1 MTARS
6 TRSPRRRS
14 SAKAKTAGSSRSP
27 RSRTVAKPARGKPAA
42 KAKSVRRKAAAKVKA
57 SARKPKAPR
66 SVGTRTRALVT
77 TPPSRDDP
85 RWTDTLA
92 DGTRILIR
100 PIHKEDAALERTFLK
115 RLSPESRRLRFLGQM
130 SEPSDELVH
139 NLTDIDYR
147 RDMAFVALVHREGEK
162 REIGVARYSTSADG
176 KTCECAVTVS
186 EDWRNRGLG
195 TLLMRHLIDVARSR
209 GVRSMMSIDEAD
221 NLGMRDLAKFFG
233 FRRKRDPDDP
243 TLVIHTLILQ

>member
-1 MTARS
+1 MATRS
-6 TRSPRRRS
+6 TRTPRRRS
-14 SAKAKTAGSSRSP
+14 TAKAKTTGTSLSR
-27 RSRTVAKPARGKPAA
+27 RSKTAA
-42 KAKSVRRKAAAKVKA
+42 KKTVRRKAANRAKPATSA
-57 SARKPKAPR
+57 SKPKAPR
-66 SVGTRTRALVT
+66 TAGTRAKSLVT
-77 TPPSRDDP
+77 AAPSRDDP
-85 RWTDTLA
+85 HWTATLA
-92 DGTRILIR
+92 DGTRVLIR
-100 PIHKEDAALERTFLK
+100 PIHKEDAALERAFLK

-176 KTCECAVTVS
+176 QTCECAVTVS
-186 EDWRNRGLG
+186 DDWRNRGLG

-221 NLGMRDLAKFFG
+221 NTGMRDLAKFFG
-233 FRRKRDPDDP
+233 FARKSDPDDP
-243 TLVIHTLILQ
+243 SLVIHTLKLQ

>member
-1 MTARS
+1 MATRP
-6 TRSPRRRS
+6 TRSPRPRS
-14 SAKAKTAGSSRSP
+14 TAKAKRAGASPSR
-27 RSRTVAKPARGKPAA
+27 RGKTVAK
-42 KAKSVRRKAAAKVKA
+42 KSAPRKAAAKVPPTK
-57 SARKPKAPR
+57 SPRKPRTSAP
-66 SVGTRTRALVT
+66 VKTRAGKALIAAA
-77 TPPSRDDP
+77 PSRDDP
-85 RWTDTLA
+85 HWTATLA

-100 PIHKEDAALERTFLK
+100 PIHKEDAALERAFLK

-130 SEPSDELVH
+130 SEPSDELIH

-176 KTCECAVTVS
+176 GTCECAVTVS
-186 EDWRNRGLG
+186 DDWRNRGLG

-221 NLGMRDLAKFFG
+221 NTGMRDLAKFFG
-233 FRRKRDPDDP
+233 FRRKSDPDDRS
-243 TLVIHTLILQ
+243 LVIHTLKLQ